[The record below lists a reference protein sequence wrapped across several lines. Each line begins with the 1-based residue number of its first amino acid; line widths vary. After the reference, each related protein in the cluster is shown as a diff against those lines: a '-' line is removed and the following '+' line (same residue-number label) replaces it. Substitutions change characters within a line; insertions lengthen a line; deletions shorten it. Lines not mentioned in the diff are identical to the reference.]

1 MKREYIQ
8 KNVYEAVQERFDFLF
23 REFENIY
30 VSFSG
35 GKDSGLLL
43 NLLLDFK
50 RTYYPQRTV
59 GVFHQDFEAQYTV
72 TTEYVTKT
80 FERLESEVDPYW
92 VCLPMATRT
101 ALSSYEMFWYPW
113 DDRHPELWVR
123 PMPSYSYVINM
134 DKPFDHYRYRM
145 HQEDLAKQF
154 GRFYKERHGGGRTV
168 CLLGLRAD
176 ESLQRYS
183 GFVNKKH
190 GYKGECWICDKTQ
203 TVSIPKLKPFVKLN
217 KKTISLTA
225 GKSYRL
231 KASYAK
237 GDSVKKC
244 KSSNKKVATV
254 SKKGVISARQA
265 GKVRITIY
273 TKSGKKATC
282 KVTVTAKKKATKKS
296 SSNKRGSGSGSSK
309 TNGSTVYWTPGG
321 AVYHRTP
328 NCPTLSRSRTIYHG
342 SISSCPK
349 NRGCKVCF

>member
-1 MKREYIQ
+1 MKKRI
-8 KNVYEAVQERFDFLF
+8 L
-23 REFENIY
+23 
-30 VSFSG
+30 S
-35 GKDSGLLL
+35 LLL
-43 NLLLDFK
+43 VIFMIVPAPAVFASETCTHDWSDWTEVSSPDCGHSGVTSRYCYNCDEEQRLTIPATGKHDWSDWWIVKKSTVFK
-50 RTYYPQRTV
+50 T
-59 GVFHQDFEAQYTV
+59 G
-72 TTEYVTKT
+72 TKK
-80 FERLESEVDPYW
+80 R
-92 VCLPMATRT
+92 
-101 ALSSYEMFWYPW
+101 
-113 DDRHPELWVR
+113 
-123 PMPSYSYVINM
+123 
-134 DKPFDHYRYRM
+134 
-145 HQEDLAKQF
+145 
-154 GRFYKERHGGGRTV
+154 
-168 CLLGLRAD
+168 
-176 ESLQRYS
+176 
-183 GFVNKKH
+183 
-190 GYKGECWICDKTQ
+190 ECWICDKTQ

-254 SKKGVISARQA
+254 SKKEVISARQA

-282 KVTVTAKKKATKKS
+282 KVTVTAKKKAAKKS
-296 SSNKRGSGSGSSK
+296 SSNKSGSGSGSSK